1 VKNILKYLIIT
12 KNVFL
17 IYEEYKLEVQGYLDS
32 FQSDIDDSKSR
43 SRYIFNLN
51 GGGVNW
57 KGYKQETITNS
68 ITEAEYIS
76 IFDAEK
82 KVVWIKKLIT
92 KLGVVSNV
100 ITQFLTPCF
109 F

>member
-51 GGGVNW
+51 GGGVN
-57 KGYKQETITNS
+57 
-68 ITEAEYIS
+68 
-76 IFDAEK
+76 
-82 KVVWIKKLIT
+82 
-92 KLGVVSNV
+92 
-100 ITQFLTPCF
+100 
-109 F
+109 

>member
-1 VKNILKYLIIT
+1 
-12 KNVFL
+12 
-17 IYEEYKLEVQGYLDS
+17 
-32 FQSDIDDSKSR
+32 
-43 SRYIFNLN
+43 
-51 GGGVNW
+51 VNW